1 MPARSRS
8 NALLIWWITSGSVLD
23 ASLSVSSNRL
33 NPAASGRDHRSR
45 RDRET
50 VFKKPSCYLISS
62 YKVNKINGYSMIL
75 LIFSTF

>member
-45 RDRET
+45 QNKET
-50 VFKKPSCYLISS
+50 VF
-62 YKVNKINGYSMIL
+62 
-75 LIFSTF
+75 